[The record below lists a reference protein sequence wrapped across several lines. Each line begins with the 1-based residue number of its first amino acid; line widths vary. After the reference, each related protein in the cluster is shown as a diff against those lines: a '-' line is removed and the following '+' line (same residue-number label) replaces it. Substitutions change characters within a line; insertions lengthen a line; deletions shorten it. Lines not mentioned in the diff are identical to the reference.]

1 MRPYAQSKEL
11 TGETGYAATKLLV
24 IGAGP
29 FGLAVAAYARRHQI
43 DHLVVG
49 RVMDFWKHNMPKGM
63 FLRSASDWHYD
74 PFNEDTIERFLEVRD
89 LNPADVD
96 PFPLDLYLEYCEW
109 FRQQKGIEAIPA
121 TVRQLNHTDDVVPL
135 FEAVLDDGEKITA
148 ENVVVALGFSYF
160 KNMPDP
166 YPALFPPERLV
177 HTCDFVDFTS
187 LQGERV
193 LIIGGRQSA
202 FEWAALIREQGAAA
216 VHLSYRHP
224 TPSFEPS
231 DWSWVN
237 PLVDSMPPDPGWFR
251 RLTAEE
257 KEQVSRRMW
266 GEGRLKLEPWL
277 AARINH
283 DGVKLHPNSQ
293 VTKCKSSSDALEV
306 ELSNGEVLAI
316 DQVVLATGY
325 KVDVG
330 KIPLL
335 VNGNILRKLEVK
347 NGFPVLDEHFQ
358 SSIRGLFFTSMCA
371 TQDFGPFFAFTVSV
385 RASALLIG
393 AALKSG

>member
-1 MRPYAQSKEL
+1 MSPNPKH
-11 TGETGYAATKLLV
+11 TKLLI

-63 FLRSASDWHYD
+63 YLRSACDWHYD
-74 PFNEDTIERFLEVRD
+74 PFNEDTIERFLD
-89 LNPADVD
+89 LRKLTPAEVD

-121 TVRQLNHTDDVVPL
+121 TVRELSHSDNAAPL
-135 FEAVLDDGEKITA
+135 FEAVLDNGEKITA
-148 ENVVVALGFSYF
+148 ENVVLALGFSYF
-160 KNMPDP
+160 KNVPEP

-187 LQGERV
+187 LKGKRV

-202 FEWAALIREQGAAA
+202 FEWAALIREHGASA
-216 VHLSYRHP
+216 VHLSYRHA

-237 PLVDSMPPDPGWFR
+237 PLVDSMPADPGWFR

-277 AARINH
+277 AVRINH
-283 DGVKLHPNSQ
+283 DGVRLHSNSQ
-293 VTKCKSSSDALEV
+293 VTTCRNSTEALEV

-316 DQVVLATGY
+316 DQVVFATGY

-330 KIPLL
+330 RIPLL
-335 VNGNILRKLEVK
+335 ANGNILGRLEVR

-385 RASALLIG
+385 RASAMLIG
-393 AALKSG
+393 AALKGLSLRNNVLM